1 MLIAFFAGA
10 ISGFLAEL
18 VRYDA
23 MAAVLYIS
31 PAVEEGLKLILF
43 LLFLFVCQLEDAA
56 LPDVAVGIGVGFAMM
71 ESIALQYT
79 AGDIGAIALFARAF
93 CSALIHVACALMLI
107 LAVRMVRR
115 MALETLS
122 GILGIYAVTVTVH
135 ALYNLLISA
144 GGAGEILG
152 YCLPAMLI
160 AAWEAVACHWKG
172 RCEVRNV
179 RTTDE
184 QVNEVFRRAALLR
197 ARRLRRKKIL
207 LGVCCFALSFH
218 LILLLKGRIS
228 MTVATNTATYGSLV
242 FEGIGNHYV
251 LIAVAFF
258 LLGIPAGLGVDRLV
272 RWWKKRRIERYAQKW
287 MGRENASHIPSEH

>member
-1 MLIAFFAGA
+1 M
-10 ISGFLAEL
+10 
-18 VRYDA
+18 
-23 MAAVLYIS
+23 
-31 PAVEEGLKLILF
+31 
-43 LLFLFVCQLEDAA
+43 
-56 LPDVAVGIGVGFAMM
+56 
-71 ESIALQYT
+71 
-79 AGDIGAIALFARAF
+79 
-93 CSALIHVACALMLI
+93 
-107 LAVRMVRR
+107 
-115 MALETLS
+115 
-122 GILGIYAVTVTVH
+122 
-135 ALYNLLISA
+135 
-144 GGAGEILG
+144 
-152 YCLPAMLI
+152 
-160 AAWEAVACHWKG
+160 
-172 RCEVRNV
+172 

-287 MGRENASHIPSEH
+287 MGREECFPSSVRGLTKGVGCVLLRQFPRPSFSGIGLRRVLLFC

>member
-1 MLIAFFAGA
+1 M
-10 ISGFLAEL
+10 
-18 VRYDA
+18 
-23 MAAVLYIS
+23 
-31 PAVEEGLKLILF
+31 
-43 LLFLFVCQLEDAA
+43 
-56 LPDVAVGIGVGFAMM
+56 
-71 ESIALQYT
+71 
-79 AGDIGAIALFARAF
+79 
-93 CSALIHVACALMLI
+93 
-107 LAVRMVRR
+107 
-115 MALETLS
+115 
-122 GILGIYAVTVTVH
+122 
-135 ALYNLLISA
+135 
-144 GGAGEILG
+144 
-152 YCLPAMLI
+152 
-160 AAWEAVACHWKG
+160 EAVACHWKG

-251 LIAVAFF
+251 LIVLAFF

-287 MGRENASHIPSEH
+287 MGQENASHIPSEH

>member
-1 MLIAFFAGA
+1 M
-10 ISGFLAEL
+10 
-18 VRYDA
+18 
-23 MAAVLYIS
+23 
-31 PAVEEGLKLILF
+31 
-43 LLFLFVCQLEDAA
+43 
-56 LPDVAVGIGVGFAMM
+56 
-71 ESIALQYT
+71 
-79 AGDIGAIALFARAF
+79 
-93 CSALIHVACALMLI
+93 
-107 LAVRMVRR
+107 
-115 MALETLS
+115 
-122 GILGIYAVTVTVH
+122 
-135 ALYNLLISA
+135 
-144 GGAGEILG
+144 
-152 YCLPAMLI
+152 
-160 AAWEAVACHWKG
+160 
-172 RCEVRNV
+172 

-251 LIAVAFF
+251 LIALAFF

-287 MGRENASHIPSEH
+287 MGGRMLPIFHPRTDKGCGMRPFAAVSAPFVFRDRLTARIAFLLKKRYDETGVGFFVPQGRKRAEVRYGTQSEL

>member
-1 MLIAFFAGA
+1 M
-10 ISGFLAEL
+10 
-18 VRYDA
+18 
-23 MAAVLYIS
+23 
-31 PAVEEGLKLILF
+31 
-43 LLFLFVCQLEDAA
+43 
-56 LPDVAVGIGVGFAMM
+56 
-71 ESIALQYT
+71 
-79 AGDIGAIALFARAF
+79 
-93 CSALIHVACALMLI
+93 
-107 LAVRMVRR
+107 
-115 MALETLS
+115 
-122 GILGIYAVTVTVH
+122 
-135 ALYNLLISA
+135 
-144 GGAGEILG
+144 
-152 YCLPAMLI
+152 
-160 AAWEAVACHWKG
+160 
-172 RCEVRNV
+172 RNV

-258 LLGIPAGLGVDRLV
+258 LVGIPAGLGVDRLI

-287 MGRENASHIPSEH
+287 MGRENASHLPSED

>member
-1 MLIAFFAGA
+1 MLIAYFAGA

-71 ESIALQYT
+71 ESIALQFT
-79 AGDIGAIALFARAF
+79 AGEVGTIALFARAF

-107 LAVRMVRR
+107 LAVCMVRR

-122 GILGIYAVTVTVH
+122 GILGIYAITVTVH

-152 YCLPAMLI
+152 YCLPATLI
-160 AAWEAVACHWKG
+160 AAWKLWPVIGK
-172 RCEVRNV
+172 
-179 RTTDE
+179 DD
-184 QVNEVFRRAALLR
+184 
-197 ARRLRRKKIL
+197 AR
-207 LGVCCFALSFH
+207 
-218 LILLLKGRIS
+218 
-228 MTVATNTATYGSLV
+228 
-242 FEGIGNHYV
+242 
-251 LIAVAFF
+251 
-258 LLGIPAGLGVDRLV
+258 
-272 RWWKKRRIERYAQKW
+272 
-287 MGRENASHIPSEH
+287 

>member
-1 MLIAFFAGA
+1 M
-10 ISGFLAEL
+10 
-18 VRYDA
+18 
-23 MAAVLYIS
+23 
-31 PAVEEGLKLILF
+31 
-43 LLFLFVCQLEDAA
+43 
-56 LPDVAVGIGVGFAMM
+56 
-71 ESIALQYT
+71 
-79 AGDIGAIALFARAF
+79 
-93 CSALIHVACALMLI
+93 
-107 LAVRMVRR
+107 
-115 MALETLS
+115 
-122 GILGIYAVTVTVH
+122 
-135 ALYNLLISA
+135 
-144 GGAGEILG
+144 
-152 YCLPAMLI
+152 
-160 AAWEAVACHWKG
+160 EAVACHWKG

-251 LIAVAFF
+251 LIVLAFF
-258 LLGIPAGLGVDRLV
+258 LLGIPAGLGVDRLI

-287 MGRENASHIPSEH
+287 MGQENASHIPSEH

>member
-1 MLIAFFAGA
+1 MRSDLLLACISGPLLAVFLLKGKARRLLAAVFGGMLIAYFAGA

-56 LPDVAVGIGVGFAMM
+56 LPDVAMM

-152 YCLPAMLI
+152 YCLPA
-160 AAWEAVACHWKG
+160 
-172 RCEVRNV
+172 
-179 RTTDE
+179 
-184 QVNEVFRRAALLR
+184 
-197 ARRLRRKKIL
+197 
-207 LGVCCFALSFH
+207 
-218 LILLLKGRIS
+218 
-228 MTVATNTATYGSLV
+228 
-242 FEGIGNHYV
+242 V
-251 LIAVAFF
+251 LIA
-258 LLGIPAGLGVDRLV
+258 G
-272 RWWKKRRIERYAQKW
+272 WKLWPVIGKDDAR
-287 MGRENASHIPSEH
+287 

>member
-1 MLIAFFAGA
+1 M
-10 ISGFLAEL
+10 
-18 VRYDA
+18 
-23 MAAVLYIS
+23 
-31 PAVEEGLKLILF
+31 
-43 LLFLFVCQLEDAA
+43 
-56 LPDVAVGIGVGFAMM
+56 
-71 ESIALQYT
+71 
-79 AGDIGAIALFARAF
+79 
-93 CSALIHVACALMLI
+93 
-107 LAVRMVRR
+107 
-115 MALETLS
+115 
-122 GILGIYAVTVTVH
+122 
-135 ALYNLLISA
+135 
-144 GGAGEILG
+144 
-152 YCLPAMLI
+152 
-160 AAWEAVACHWKG
+160 
-172 RCEVRNV
+172 

-258 LLGIPAGLGVDRLV
+258 LLGIPAGLGVDRLI

-287 MGRENASHIPSEH
+287 MGTGECFPSSVRGLRKAVGRVLLQQFPRPLFSGIGLRRVLLFC

>member
-1 MLIAFFAGA
+1 M
-10 ISGFLAEL
+10 
-18 VRYDA
+18 
-23 MAAVLYIS
+23 
-31 PAVEEGLKLILF
+31 
-43 LLFLFVCQLEDAA
+43 
-56 LPDVAVGIGVGFAMM
+56 
-71 ESIALQYT
+71 
-79 AGDIGAIALFARAF
+79 
-93 CSALIHVACALMLI
+93 
-107 LAVRMVRR
+107 
-115 MALETLS
+115 
-122 GILGIYAVTVTVH
+122 
-135 ALYNLLISA
+135 
-144 GGAGEILG
+144 
-152 YCLPAMLI
+152 
-160 AAWEAVACHWKG
+160 
-172 RCEVRNV
+172 

-251 LIAVAFF
+251 LIALAFF

-287 MGRENASHIPSEH
+287 MGRENASVRGLTRGVGRVLLRQFPHPLFSGIGLRRVLLFC

>member
-1 MLIAFFAGA
+1 MRSDLLLACISGPLLAVFLLKGKARRLLAAVFGGMLIAFFAGA

-56 LPDVAVGIGVGFAMM
+56 LPGVGFAMM

-144 GGAGEILG
+144 GSAGEILG
-152 YCLPAMLI
+152 YCLPA
-160 AAWEAVACHWKG
+160 
-172 RCEVRNV
+172 
-179 RTTDE
+179 
-184 QVNEVFRRAALLR
+184 
-197 ARRLRRKKIL
+197 
-207 LGVCCFALSFH
+207 
-218 LILLLKGRIS
+218 
-228 MTVATNTATYGSLV
+228 
-242 FEGIGNHYV
+242 V
-251 LIAVAFF
+251 LIA
-258 LLGIPAGLGVDRLV
+258 G
-272 RWWKKRRIERYAQKW
+272 WKLWPVIGKDDAR
-287 MGRENASHIPSEH
+287 

>member
-1 MLIAFFAGA
+1 M
-10 ISGFLAEL
+10 
-18 VRYDA
+18 
-23 MAAVLYIS
+23 
-31 PAVEEGLKLILF
+31 
-43 LLFLFVCQLEDAA
+43 
-56 LPDVAVGIGVGFAMM
+56 
-71 ESIALQYT
+71 
-79 AGDIGAIALFARAF
+79 
-93 CSALIHVACALMLI
+93 
-107 LAVRMVRR
+107 
-115 MALETLS
+115 
-122 GILGIYAVTVTVH
+122 
-135 ALYNLLISA
+135 
-144 GGAGEILG
+144 
-152 YCLPAMLI
+152 
-160 AAWEAVACHWKG
+160 
-172 RCEVRNV
+172 RNV

-258 LLGIPAGLGVDRLV
+258 LPGIPAGLGVDRLI

-287 MGRENASHIPSEH
+287 MGRENASHLPSED